1 MTIVENFINL
11 FILFVYLNKIF
22 DIKKNKIN
30 EKFIKMF

>member
-11 FILFVYLNKIF
+11 FILFVYLSKIF

-30 EKFIKMF
+30 KKFIKMF